1 MSDFWPDPMSVTI
14 GVAQVYVFWYSAR
27 FDIVCREGRGVAKV
41 VWSLNRFSNMSQF
54 IQRPDPCRRDGFRAR
69 RRGRSARRPPG
80 GTRGGGEGGEA
91 NPAILILLHLLFD
104 KSVSDL
110 SILNVS
116 KGTQP

>member
-1 MSDFWPDPMSVTI
+1 MSVTI

-54 IQRPDPCRRDGFRAR
+54 IQRPDPRRRDGFRAR
-69 RRGRSARRPPG
+69 RRGRCARRPPG
-80 GTRGGGEGGEA
+80 GTGGGGEGGEA
-91 NPAILILLHLLFD
+91 NPAILLLLHLLFD

-110 SILNVS
+110 GNLNVS